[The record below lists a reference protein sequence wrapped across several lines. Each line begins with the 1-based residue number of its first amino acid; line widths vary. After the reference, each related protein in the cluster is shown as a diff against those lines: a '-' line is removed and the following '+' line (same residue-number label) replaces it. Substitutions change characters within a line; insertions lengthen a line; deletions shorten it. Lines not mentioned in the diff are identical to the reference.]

1 MRGSREAARTMVS
14 EDKKENIDEMKST
27 RYNINILFLMKPDVF
42 LFLIYEQLSQKHAM
56 LSL

>member
-42 LFLIYEQLSQKHAM
+42 FFLIYEQLSQKHAM